1 MADPALQGKALLLA
15 EQIRNQLEAANSS
28 LRLKV
33 GSQGSMKSQMKKADQ
48 SGAIF
53 AVIVGE
59 REWDAQQ
66 LTVKKLATAEQ
77 SEIAVADIVPFFIE
91 KFSSK

>member
-1 MADPALQGKALLLA
+1 M
-15 EQIRNQLEAANSS
+15 N
-28 LRLKV
+28 
-33 GSQGSMKSQMKKADQ
+33 SQMKKADQ

-59 REWDAQQ
+59 REWEAQQ
-66 LTVKKLATAEQ
+66 LTVKELATAEQ
-77 SEIAVADIVPFFIE
+77 TEVAVANVVPFFIQ